1 MSERVEQ
8 AMTGGATIAKKS
20 LVALIVVLLVVF
32 WALVLAYFS
41 FFTIR
46 EDQQV
51 VVTRFGKP
59 VGDPIREAGLH
70 YRVPIIDQ
78 VTFFDKRFLEH
89 DSMSSE
95 IITLDRKFLN
105 VVYSYRWRIVDPLK
119 FLQTVRN
126 KVGARA
132 RLDDIIYSEL
142 RLELGQKESSEI
154 MTTERAGVMN
164 SITKRS
170 DAMARKYGIE
180 IADVRLKRI
189 KPSW

>member
-1 MSERVEQ
+1 
-8 AMTGGATIAKKS
+8 MTGGATIAKKS

-89 DSMSSE
+89 DSMSFE
-95 IITLDRKFLN
+95 IITLDRKYLY
-105 VVYSYRWRIVDPLK
+105 VVYSSRWRIVDPLK

-126 KVGARA
+126 KTGARA

-142 RLELGQKESSEI
+142 RLELGQKELI
-154 MTTERAGVMN
+154 KILTTERAELMKL
-164 SITKRS
+164 ITKKS
-170 DAMARKYGIE
+170 NSKARKYGIE
-180 IADVRLKRI
+180 IADVRLKRADTR
-189 KPSW
+189 